1 MADWT
6 YPYPYPNPDVDSPSS
21 QPMLLDEI
29 RGAVEDR
36 LRAALSEAAAQAEA
50 DRRAAADAKA
60 KADAKADAAQSKLDK
75 AKRSAADA
83 DKAKS
88 AARAAYDAAVKE
100 ANAKKTAA
108 DAAKLQI
115 AKGSLG
121 FFESR
126 GSEDAVK
133 VLTDPNTTK
142 YLSSIELGKEGDA
155 TSLENM
161 KASLKYIRECNDLRA
176 KEGLPP
182 LKVSD
187 VLMAQAQADVDWSDN
202 DDSEG
207 HAKQFNVGENL
218 AWGYND
224 PFDGWY
230 TDEKASYD
238 KQKAEGVEHPQGTGH
253 YTNIVN
259 PNYDVT
265 GFAISRTNTEYM
277 GPDTVTHGQT
287 FNNSAWRVA
296 SACMAPLP
304 PAPSTPSTT
313 TRRRSTPTTTA

>member
-1 MADWT
+1 MT
-6 YPYPYPNPDVDSPSS
+6 KT
-21 QPMLLDEI
+21 
-29 RGAVEDR
+29 
-36 LRAALSEAAAQAEA
+36 EA
-50 DRRAAADAKA
+50 DRQAAANAKA

-142 YLSSIELGKEGDA
+142 YLSSIELGKDGDA

-238 KQKAEGVEHPQGTGH
+238 KQKAEGVEHPQ
-253 YTNIVN
+253 
-259 PNYDVT
+259 
-265 GFAISRTNTEYM
+265 
-277 GPDTVTHGQT
+277 
-287 FNNSAWRVA
+287 
-296 SACMAPLP
+296 AP
-304 PAPSTPSTT
+304 ATTPTS
-313 TRRRSTPTTTA
+313 STPTTTSPVSPSLAPTPSTWAPTPSPMARRSTTAHGGWHRLHGTITIGTLYTIDEYEAAFDAYYDG